1 MDSERSLITDA
12 LRAAVGSETP
22 PRTFVIDRQIA
33 RRLAEAL
40 DEDADAVAAGEHAP
54 AFYIAAFETQM
65 VPAVLPEPLQGGV
78 LAGDEWD
85 LLRPIRWDERIT
97 GSGRVAEIY
106 ERFGGR
112 NGQTLYMRF
121 EWTFTDDGGAVV
133 ARASRIMARW
143 NATAGEEAP

>member
-1 MDSERSLITDA
+1 MEPERSLLTEE
-12 LRAAVGSETP
+12 LKAAIGSRTE

-40 DEDADAVAAGEHAP
+40 DEDADAITRGEYAP
-54 AFYIAAFETQM
+54 AFYVAAFETEM
-65 VPAVLPEPLQGGV
+65 APAALPGLFQGGV

-85 LLRPIRWDERIT
+85 LLRPLRWNEQIT
-97 GSGRVAEIY
+97 GSGSVADIY

-112 NGQTLYMRF
+112 NGQTLYMRY
-121 EWTFTDDGGAVV
+121 EWAFVDSAGEPV

-143 NATAGEEAP
+143 SAAPNEEAP